1 MKKLAFIAILGLLL
15 TGCDDL
21 FDKGD
26 AEAVYDG
33 PDVVEFAPL
42 QSEVVAG
49 ATRTI
54 KVQLISSEGLASS
67 DLSIA
72 FSVDGGST
80 AVEGT
85 HFNVVTPSPVTISA
99 GTAATDVVIETIA
112 GSAPNRVR
120 LTLNLEGG
128 SGVQASPNL
137 ATHNMFIQD

>member
-42 QSEVVAG
+42 QSEVTAG

-67 DLSIA
+67 DLSIS
-72 FSVDGGST
+72 FSVDGAST

-85 HFNVVTPSPVTISA
+85 HFNIVSSSPVTISA
-99 GTAATDVVIETIA
+99 GTASTDVVIATIA
-112 GSAPNRVR
+112 GSAPERVR

-128 SGVQASPNL
+128 SGVEASPNL